1 MAWSPKHKKDKDAC
15 FSKGTHHRKKSNEIL
30 SVHMIKFLKF
40 KKCLSIL
47 EKQLSKGTT
56 KGEKYLLDIK

>member
-1 MAWSPKHKKDKDAC
+1 MLVFQKVHTTVK
-15 FSKGTHHRKKSNEIL
+15 NQIEIL